1 MSMTMMVGTS
11 LNPRENGILGELTM
25 EVPHLP
31 GNGQVASGLQWSLGT
46 TLYFC
51 LTRPCAGRLLAH
63 FQVLSLHP
71 APHTGHF
78 PILTQGVVTLLDPYT
93 SCICPELCLRQ
104 KDSVSDQFSGLS
116 FPGLLDLS
124 LTPGV
129 ESPNRDPCLPLTLW
143 VCLSSNYGLHQPSHS
158 ACLWP
163 LFSQLPHAR
172 FPWGTKSGPHRCVV
186 SFKQILVVALQ

>member
-1 MSMTMMVGTS
+1 MSMTMIVGTF
-11 LNPRENGILGELTM
+11 LIPRENGILGESTK

-46 TLYFC
+46 TPYFC

-71 APHTGHF
+71 IPHTGHV
-78 PILTQGVVTLLDPYT
+78 PILTQGVVTLHDPYT

-116 FPGLLDLS
+116 SPGLLDLS

-129 ESPNRDPCLPLTLW
+129 ESPGRDPCLPLPCGSAYLPITVYTSPLI
-143 VCLSSNYGLHQPSHS
+143 PS
-158 ACLWP
+158 AAQVWFMTII
-163 LFSQLPHAR
+163 FSIASC
-172 FPWGTKSGPHRCVV
+172 KV
-186 SFKQILVVALQ
+186 SMGNQIWSPSLCGEL